1 MRSKVKLTHNGSG
14 SINMEMNATTQKPV
28 VIPTVNSLNK
38 LQWEKKITRAVLDKT
53 YTCYYGNKLRMQRSV

>member
-1 MRSKVKLTHNGSG
+1 MAVD

-38 LQWEKKITRAVLDKT
+38 LQWEKKKSQGLYLIRHTRVTMAT
-53 YTCYYGNKLRMQRSV
+53 S